1 MSNRSHAA
9 LNSSKRACGNCSS
22 ASLRIADRNHTNVQ
36 LRRALTIIAAT
47 ARYRLDTLVDPATL
61 PAPLSWIV
69 RFSPL
74 HLLPKPRASR
84 GERLRRL
91 LEDLGPIFVKFG
103 QILSTRRDLL
113 PDDIADELAK
123 LQDQVP
129 PFPSVQAIALIE
141 AALGQTVSTLFARFD
156 VEPLASAS
164 IAQVHSAKL
173 HDGRDVVVKVVR
185 PGIDKIIRQDIDL
198 LFLLARFVQRYLP
211 DGRRL
216 RPVEVVADYRNT
228 IFDELDLRREGAN
241 TSQLRRLWLH
251 SGLLYVP
258 EVHWDFTRDNVLV
271 LERIDGIPVTDIDAL
286 RAQGTDMKVLAERG
300 VEIFFTQVLRDS
312 FFHADMHPGNIFVSR
327 TNPQSPTYIG
337 IDCAIIGSLSEF
349 DQYYLA
355 RNLLA
360 IFNSNYREVAQL
372 HVECGWVPP
381 TTSVHEFEA
390 AMRSVCEPVFQK
402 PLGEISFGE
411 MLLYLFQVARRFDM
425 EVQPSLVLLQK
436 TLLNIEGLG
445 RQLYPQLDL
454 WATAKPLLE
463 GWLKKRYSPK
473 RLVSLIKHKLPYWL
487 ERIPDVPD
495 QLLTALDNAAKA
507 QPPAAPPAPAPR
519 RWHKPFALLI
529 AVASLAVGLP
539 EMASQ
544 LPWQSWA
551 GLVIAAWLWA
561 RNP

>member
-1 MSNRSHAA
+1 M
-9 LNSSKRACGNCSS
+9 
-22 ASLRIADRNHTNVQ
+22 Q

-47 ARYRLDTLVDPATL
+47 ARYRLDALVDPATL

-129 PFPSVQAIALIE
+129 PFPSAQAIALIE
-141 AALGQTVSTLFARFD
+141 AALGQPVSTLFAQFD
-156 VEPLASAS
+156 VAPLASAS
-164 IAQVHSAKL
+164 IAQVHTAKL
-173 HDGRDVVVKVVR
+173 HDGHDVVVKVVR
-185 PGIDKIIRQDIDL
+185 PGIDKVIRQDIDL
-198 LFLLARFVQRYLP
+198 LFLLARLAQRYLP

-216 RPVEVVADYRNT
+216 RPVEVVADYRHT

-241 TSQLRRLWLH
+241 TSQLRRLWLN

-258 EVHWDFTRDNVLV
+258 EVFWDYTRDNVLV
-271 LERIDGIPVTDIDAL
+271 LERIDGIPVTDINAL

-312 FFHADMHPGNIFVSR
+312 YFHADMHPGNIFVSR
-327 TNPQSPTYIG
+327 TNPRSPTYIG

-360 IFNSNYREVAQL
+360 IFNSDYREVAQL

-381 TTSVHEFEA
+381 TTPVHEFEA

-454 WATAKPLLE
+454 WSTAKPLLE
-463 GWLKKRYSPK
+463 DWLKKRYSPK
-473 RLVSLIKHKLPYWL
+473 RLVKLIKHKLPYWL

-507 QPPAAPPAPAPR
+507 QPPAQPPAPPPAPAPR
-519 RWHKPFALLI
+519 RWHKPVALVI
-529 AVASLAVGLP
+529 ALASLAVGLP
-539 EMASQ
+539 DTALQ

-551 GLVIAAWLWA
+551 GLAIAAWLWA
-561 RNP
+561 RYP